1 MGRTDATVDKVLTR
15 YRRRVYVNSMPS
27 PNKRDNAYWTSRLAK
42 DGHRD
47 LLDRVRSGEISVYK
61 ATQLAGYRK
70 PGPRSPAAKLS
81 YHWTRA
87 SAEERKRF
95 VAAHIRDVNRVLLEI
110 RDEVQVRKAQ
120 KPSE

>member
-1 MGRTDATVDKVLTR
+1 MAI
-15 YRRRVYVNSMPS
+15 
-27 PNKRDNAYWTSRLAK
+27 PNQRNNVYWTSRFEK
-42 DGHRD
+42 DGHGD

-70 PGPRSPAAKLS
+70 SGPRPPAAKLS

-95 VAAHIRDVNRVLLEI
+95 VTAHIKDVNRVLHEI
-110 RDEVQVRKAQ
+110 RDEVQARKAQ